1 MNKRKVGAKYEEIA
15 AIYLNQHG
23 YEVIARNYRTRI
35 GEIDIIALKFSEKD
49 NLPCEI
55 HFVEVKYRKN
65 QKYGMP
71 QEAVDFRKQKQICKV
86 YDYFNITHPEYNH
99 LQPSFDVISICD
111 SLISLYENVFY
122 YNSNALF

>member
-23 YEVIARNYRTRI
+23 YDVIARNYRTRI
-35 GEIDIIALKFSEKD
+35 GEIDIIALKFSETD
-49 NLPCEI
+49 NLPYEI

-65 QKYGMP
+65 QNYGMP